1 MQRDDLEWRVL
12 LHRLARQV
20 AFGTIKLFVDDFAE
34 PLSGLVRED
43 VARKSIAARVSN
55 LPGQC
60 LLVFNNL
67 RRVRSWLQ
75 GRQRGFYGLLHL
87 DVRSHA
93 VEKGFEITRR
103 LTVLG
108 VSRPPGRAR
117 RDKRQEGKTQEQVG
131 YPDFTLHGF
140 SRTGCWRHT
149 SYALILFADLFKIA
163 HTPERMRTYP
173 LRKRGRGM

>member
-20 AFGTIKLFVDDFAE
+20 AFGTIKRFVDDFAE

-43 VARKSIAARVSN
+43 VARKSISARVSN
-55 LPGQC
+55 LPDQC

-93 VEKGFEITRR
+93 VEEGVDITRR
-103 LTVLG
+103 LTVMG

-149 SYALILFADLFKIA
+149 SYALILFGISSRLLTIPKQCAPTRYAKGA
-163 HTPERMRTYP
+163 
-173 LRKRGRGM
+173 GG